1 MSRRVRAEGVAVTGA
16 VRNSFNGFADGTGRP
31 PEPQSTAAFRPAGLP
46 VTNSHSIGI
55 TSSNPATSRG
65 NFLVIIRPGN
75 CLFDPVLA
83 GVAGAAHQLCDE
95 CCQSECR
102 IRHLKY
108 PLRACRKE
116 HISRYRHSERSF
128 MPQAIANPEELR
140 AFAQKLKQF
149 NNTLSDQAAMLANQ
163 LETLSASWRD
173 QENLKFTEEFKEHMR
188 LLAQFVEANN
198 RHIPYLMRKAERLE
212 EYLQQR

>member
-1 MSRRVRAEGVAVTGA
+1 
-16 VRNSFNGFADGTGRP
+16 
-31 PEPQSTAAFRPAGLP
+31 
-46 VTNSHSIGI
+46 
-55 TSSNPATSRG
+55 
-65 NFLVIIRPGN
+65 
-75 CLFDPVLA
+75 
-83 GVAGAAHQLCDE
+83 
-95 CCQSECR
+95 
-102 IRHLKY
+102 
-108 PLRACRKE
+108 
-116 HISRYRHSERSF
+116 